1 MFRSATH
8 PKSHSDRAMN
18 LRAAAVL
25 CLTWLLVFA
34 AGQVTAQERVISF
47 DSVIEVF
54 EDNSLV
60 VTETIKIRAE
70 GNIFKRGIV
79 RTFPLTRR
87 LPDQKRPIRVGFDIL
102 SVERDGRT
110 EPYHTES
117 GFHAIDIYVGLS
129 DVFLDYAREYTYTLT
144 YRTTKQIG
152 FFDDYDELYWNVNGN
167 GWALEFGSVSATVI
181 LPSSVRQDVFQ
192 TAAYTG
198 YEGETG
204 TDFQMTRT
212 PEGYYRWETT
222 RSLNPYEGMTVA
234 LGWPMG
240 NIQRPTAEEL
250 AHQDFMGELGNW
262 VMKIGSVLIAL
273 YYAFFWFRVGVDPR
287 PGVIIPLFRP
297 PSDLSPAAMRYVRNM
312 GWDNKAFSA
321 TILGAAARGWIT
333 ITQTKK
339 KYALERSTGTK
350 YGLYP
355 EEKVGYDKL
364 LGTSSKIDLDQK
376 YHSTFSAAQR
386 AIEAVLKKAHDKVH
400 FRRNSGYVAGGVVL
414 SLLVTLGCLILL
426 SLYADVDAD
435 TMFPMYFLAAA
446 GFFVVPFQVGMFQA
460 LKKAWV
466 EPGLWT
472 ILGALFVCLF
482 AIPMLVLYVGF
493 LFGFSWVISQTLF
506 VGLVIILVV
515 NAIFGTLMKA
525 RTPAGRK
532 LLDEIE
538 GFRMFLSAT
547 EKERLEFLHPP
558 DRTPELFEQYLPYAV
573 ALNVENRW
581 ADQFSDVFAQLE
593 QTNQR
598 GYQPSYYRGSVGS
611 FNPSNFSRDM
621 GSRLTGTLGA
631 ASSSPSSSG
640 SGGGGSSG
648 GGGGGGGGGGW

>member
-1 MFRSATH
+1 MLFRA
-8 PKSHSDRAMN
+8 P
-18 LRAAAVL
+18 AVL
-25 CLTWLLVFA
+25 IIAWLLVLGVGRA
-34 AGQVTAQERVISF
+34 AAQERVISF

-79 RTFPLTRR
+79 RNFPLTRR

-102 SVERDGRT
+102 SVERDRMI

-117 GFHAIDIYVGLS
+117 SFHYIDIYVGQS
-129 DVFLDYAREYTYTLT
+129 DVFLDYGREYTYTLK

-167 GWALEFGSVSATVI
+167 GWALDFDAISATVI
-181 LPSSVRQDVFQ
+181 LPSSISQDVFQ

-198 YEGETG
+198 YEGENG

-212 PEGYYRWETT
+212 PEGYYRWVTT
-222 RSLNPYEGMTVA
+222 RKLNPYEGLTIA

-240 NIQRPTAEEL
+240 SIQRPTAEEI
-250 AHQDFMGELGNW
+250 AHQEFMGELGNW
-262 VMKIGSVLIAL
+262 TMSIGAILIAL
-273 YYAFFWFRVGVDPR
+273 YYAFFWFKVGVDPR
-287 PGVIIPLFRP
+287 PGVVIPLFRP
-297 PSDLSPAAMRYVRNM
+297 PGDLSPAAMRYVMNM

-321 TILGAAARGWIT
+321 TILGAASRGWIT
-333 ITQTKK
+333 IKQTKK
-339 KYALERSTGTK
+339 KYSLERSTATK

-364 LGTSSKIDLDQK
+364 LGTSSSIELDQK

-386 AIEAVLKKAHDKVH
+386 AIEAVLKKTHDKIH
-400 FRRNSGYVAGGVVL
+400 FRKNTGYVVGGVFL
-414 SLLVTLGCLILL
+414 SLGVTLASLILM
-426 SLYADVDAD
+426 SLYADVDSD

-446 GFFVVPFQVGMFQA
+446 GFFVVPFQLGMFEA
-460 LKKAWV
+460 LRKAWK
-466 EPGLWT
+466 EPSLWT

-482 AIPMLVLYVGF
+482 AIPMLVLYIFF
-493 LFGFSWVISQTLF
+493 LFGFSWQISQTLF
-506 VGLVIILVV
+506 VGLIIILVV

-525 RTPAGRK
+525 RTPAGRT
-532 LLDEIE
+532 LVDEIE
-538 GFRMFLSAT
+538 GFKMFLRAT

-558 DRTPELFEQYLPYAV
+558 ERTPELFEQYLPFAV

-593 QTNQR
+593 QSNQR
-598 GYQPSYYRGSVGS
+598 SYQPSYYRGSVGS
-611 FNPSNFSRDM
+611 FSPSSFSREM
-621 GSRLTGTLGA
+621 GSRLTSTLSS
-631 ASSSPSSSG
+631 ASASPSSSG